1 EKEKKK
7 DQSAE
12 VSRRRSLYSSLDELK
27 EPVLSS
33 SESDEKAI
41 RAWKVLSRAGEATGQ
56 NDRGRLLQPTRSYC
70 PP

>member
-1 EKEKKK
+1 MEKEKEKKI

-27 EPVLSS
+27 EPVLNS

-41 RAWKVLSRAGEATGQ
+41 RAWKALSQAGEQ
-56 NDRGRLLQPTRSYC
+56 RSSKDLRSHSQILW
-70 PP
+70 PE